1 MIKIQS
7 LLLLFF
13 INVCFSQHIHE
24 NIQWN
29 NSTEPEN
36 ENKNSIIG
44 VFNNF
49 YVDYEKEKF
58 SNSYFIFETHHFKN
72 KLSDKQG
79 LELVN
84 LISILKTNIIEIIDV
99 KAKSKG
105 KGFAGTIKRYNFA
118 RQDATHGNKHTERAP
133 GSIGQA
139 SWPSRVFKGMRMA
152 GRMGSDNVTVK
163 NLEIV
168 DIDNKNNLL
177 FIKGAIPGAN
187 NSPVFLLKK

>member
-36 ENKNSIIG
+36 EDKNSIIG

-99 KAKSKG
+99 KARHIS
-105 KGFAGTIKRYNFA
+105 
-118 RQDATHGNKHTERAP
+118 QDLSLIH
-133 GSIGQA
+133 I
-139 SWPSRVFKGMRMA
+139 
-152 GRMGSDNVTVK
+152 
-163 NLEIV
+163 
-168 DIDNKNNLL
+168 
-177 FIKGAIPGAN
+177 
-187 NSPVFLLKK
+187 